1 MNAQRSEL
9 VLWAA
14 QRVTA
19 LFLAAFVLV
28 HLATIIYAVRVGLSA
43 SAILERT
50 HASLAWPAFYALFV
64 VAAAIH
70 GAIGL
75 RTIASEWMGWRGRA
89 ANLSMAAIGIALAIL
104 GLRAVVAVAA

>member
-28 HLATIIYAVRVGLSA
+28 HLATIIYAVRAGLSA

-50 HASLAWPAFYALFV
+50 HDRVRGILTTKKAIL
-64 VAAAIH
+64 VAAAQELKRTETLE
-70 GAIGL
+70 GERL
-75 RTIASEWMGWRGRA
+75 RR
-89 ANLSMAAIGIALAIL
+89 ALA
-104 GLRAVVAVAA
+104 GDSTMEARR